1 METTCHDTVF
11 GLMIYRH
18 QWQKK
23 STLNFLGQMWPI
35 LVAAQAYTGKP
46 ITTAEQ
52 ESFVWVK
59 KNWHSLQ
66 GKAEEA
72 LKNYIVENRSDLAQY
87 WPAVRGLESRAEIAK
102 AVTPRMLLF
111 QRDGSAVLFLD
122 CQWDQENGLGIQ
134 LYPAIEVAA
143 QAAFL

>member
-1 METTCHDTVF
+1 M
-11 GLMIYRH
+11 
-18 QWQKK
+18 
-23 STLNFLGQMWPI
+23 
-35 LVAAQAYTGKP
+35 
-46 ITTAEQ
+46 
-52 ESFVWVK
+52 K

-72 LKNYIVENRSDLAQY
+72 LKNYIVENSSDLAQY